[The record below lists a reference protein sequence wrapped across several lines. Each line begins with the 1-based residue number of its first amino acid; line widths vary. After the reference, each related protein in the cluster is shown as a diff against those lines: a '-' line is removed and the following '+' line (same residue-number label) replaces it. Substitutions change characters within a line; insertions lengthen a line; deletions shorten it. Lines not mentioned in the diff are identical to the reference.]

1 MDGFFGTSCTAEA
14 EDDLR
19 TTLGDKEICL
29 RLVMKG
35 VGILDIRDM
44 MNNLLWTLSL
54 CFLFNSVYHVGGQ
67 RTKLAGTLI
76 GNPGMVVVNTYKIN
90 LEINDEVRFWLWQY
104 DG

>member
-1 MDGFFGTSCTAEA
+1 MD
-14 EDDLR
+14 
-19 TTLGDKEICL
+19 TLF
-29 RLVMKG
+29 
-35 VGILDIRDM
+35 
-44 MNNLLWTLSL
+44 
-54 CFLFNSVYHVGGQ
+54 CFVFNSVYHVRGQ